1 MDLDTYN
8 RLTEYLDDLTIPANY
23 DETQRKKLKSKGQ
36 QYLVRNGLLYKK
48 NSRNPQRPLR
58 VIKISE
64 VELILRSFHEDPLA
78 GHFGFAE
85 TYRAIHQKYFWPQ
98 MGNDIKEHVRS
109 CDTCQRRQRPLKTE
123 SLHPIKVG

>member
-23 DETQRKKLKSKGQ
+23 DETQRKKLKSKAR

-48 NSRNPQRPLR
+48 NSRNSQRPLR

-64 VELILRSFHEDPLA
+64 VELIYEVFTKTLWLDTSDLQKHTTQFIRNI
-78 GHFGFAE
+78 FGLKWEMTSRNMFVP
-85 TYRAIHQKYFWPQ
+85 AIPARDDK
-98 MGNDIKEHVRS
+98 D
-109 CDTCQRRQRPLKTE
+109 L
-123 SLHPIKVG
+123 